1 MLDLVDVRFAVLVG
15 ALDRHVTSAHGACY
29 HCQAQLRAALPV
41 AVQRVRHR
49 PPGTVGLLHR
59 GPRTSTVEV
68 VGPTLA
74 QISRFTEGTVYISV
88 RSEGTRFAHRLRSES
103 HNFERRSTDAPPPR
117 KCMKKVVDYCSYA

>member
-15 ALDRHVTSAHGACY
+15 ALDHRVTSAHGACS

-49 PPGTVGLLHR
+49 PLGTVGRLHR

-68 VGPTLA
+68 VGPT
-74 QISRFTEGTVYISV
+74 QISRLHTGPETYPGVTVVAI
-88 RSEGTRFAHRLRSES
+88 A
-103 HNFERRSTDAPPPR
+103 D
-117 KCMKKVVDYCSYA
+117 